1 VSHDLAERHRDML
14 EAALTAI
21 ERRGFWSAFA
31 EDPREYPP
39 DAAEAGAAAFH
50 AYRGRAFPHEQPGT
64 AAMAGDERS
73 PYGFDLGITYPVA
86 DPDRLLP
93 AMGAAIPAWR
103 DAGAE
108 ARAAVCAEILVRLN
122 ARSHEIAQAVMHT
135 TGQAFVMA
143 FQAGGPHAQDRGLE
157 AVASALAAMRRVPAE
172 ATWEKPQ
179 GKRPPLRMAKSFR
192 VAPRGI
198 SLLIGC
204 STFPTWNSYP
214 GLFASLV
221 TGNPVLVKPSR
232 RAALPLAITVSVAR
246 EVLAEA
252 GFSPDLVAL
261 TADPPDGR
269 SAAELAVRPEVRL
282 IDFTGSSAFGAW
294 LETHAT
300 QAVVFAEKS
309 GVNSVVIES
318 TDDYDGMV
326 RNLAFSI
333 SLYSGQMCTTPQDL
347 LVPAAGIETDQ
358 GHRSFTEVCS
368 DLAAAVDGLLADP
381 KRAAAVLG
389 AIVGPDVLARVE
401 AAGGGPGRVVRPSAP
416 IENPDFPDALTRT
429 PLLMRVTAADA
440 DAYARECFG
449 PVSYLVETA
458 GTAESLEVWR
468 RTMREQGALTAG
480 VYSTDP
486 SVLAR
491 AEAIAVEGG
500 VSLSINLT
508 GGVYVNQSAA
518 FSDYHATGLNPA
530 ASASFTDEAFVA
542 PRFHVTQWRRHLP
555 SESEDAGA
563 PAR

>member
-1 VSHDLAERHRDML
+1 M
-14 EAALTAI
+14 
-21 ERRGFWSAFA
+21 
-31 EDPREYPP
+31 
-39 DAAEAGAAAFH
+39 AAAM
-50 AYRGRAFPHEQPGT
+50 PP
-64 AAMAGDERS
+64 
-73 PYGFDLGITYPVA
+73 
-86 DPDRLLP
+86 
-93 AMGAAIPAWR
+93 WR

-122 ARSHEIAQAVMHT
+122 ARSHEVAQAVMHT
-135 TGQAFVMA
+135 TGQAPVMA
-143 FQAGGPHAQDRGLE
+143 FQAGGPHAQDRALE
-157 AVASALAAMRRVPAE
+157 AVAYALAAMRRVPAE

-192 VAPRGI
+192 VAPRGLA
-198 SLLIGC
+198 LLIGC
-204 STFPTWNSYP
+204 ATFPTWNGYP

-232 RAALPLAITVSVAR
+232 RAVLPFAITVAVAR

-252 GFSPDLVAL
+252 GFPPDLVAL
-261 TADPPDGR
+261 SVDPRDGR
-269 SAAELAVRPEVRL
+269 SAAALAVRPEVRL
-282 IDFTGSSAFGAW
+282 IDFTGSSAFGTW

-309 GVNSVVIES
+309 GVNSVVIDS
-318 TDDYDGMV
+318 TDDYEGMV

-347 LVPAAGIETDQ
+347 LIPATGVETDQ
-358 GHRSFTEVCS
+358 GRRTFDDVCA
-368 DLAAAVDGLLADP
+368 DLAAAVDGLLGDP

-389 AIVGPDVLARVE
+389 AIVGPDVVSRVD
-401 AAGGGPGRVVRPSAP
+401 AASGGPGAVVRRSAS
-416 IENPDFPDALTRT
+416 IEHPEYPDAVTRT
-429 PLLMRVTAADA
+429 PLLVRVTAVDT

-449 PVSYLVETA
+449 PVSYLVATEDTS
-458 GTAESLEVWR
+458 ESLEIWR
-468 RTMREQGALTAG
+468 RTMRDQGALTAG
-480 VYSTDP
+480 VYSTEP

-530 ASASFTDEAFVA
+530 ATASFTDDAFVA
-542 PRFHVTQWRRHLP
+542 PRFHVVQWRRHLP
-555 SESEDAGA
+555 PEEDGA
-563 PAR
+563 PAT